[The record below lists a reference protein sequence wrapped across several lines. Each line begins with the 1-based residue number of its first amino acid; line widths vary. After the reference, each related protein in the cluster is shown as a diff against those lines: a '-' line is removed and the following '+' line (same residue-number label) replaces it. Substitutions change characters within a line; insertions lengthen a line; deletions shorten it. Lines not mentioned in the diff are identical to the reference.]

1 MKINMPVT
9 DREVEVTN
17 AHSIVSMTDLKGQI
31 TYVNHDFIEISGF
44 TEAELIG
51 QSHNIVRHPDM
62 PQEAFADLWR
72 TLKDGRPWTG
82 YVKNRCKNG
91 DYYWVQ
97 ANATPV
103 REGGQVVGYM
113 SVRSSVDRQ
122 TIQEV
127 SRAYQSF
134 RDGSAKGLSIRD
146 GKVVKA
152 GFSLSHFL
160 SSTSLRKKMFSL
172 VGVLGLFMMLMSGV
186 GMMNMQGFDAH
197 VQHLYQQRL
206 VPLKKLKTAA
216 DMYAVNIVDTAHQT
230 RNGNFSFSQGLGNIE
245 MAEKRIAEAWGEYTK
260 TEHGGREGALVGEAA
275 SLMQNANMA
284 VQELKRIMRNQ
295 DQAALAQFTISS
307 LYPAIDPVSGKVG
320 ELVDLQIEQASQEIE
335 EAMASGD
342 FMVGLMLTVMVIG
355 LLVAVVAAIM
365 LVRMVIRPVE
375 TVHRALLEMSTG
387 KLDTAIDSSRKD
399 ELGLILS
406 AAKSMQIKV
415 GFDMSEARRAAE
427 ETLRIKIGL
436 DNVATNV
443 MIADRDLNI
452 IYMNKAIGEMFR
464 FAESAIQQDLPN
476 FSAAKL
482 MGANIDVFHKD
493 PSHQRA
499 MLAKL
504 TQTHRATIKMGGRT
518 FSLTVTPV
526 MDEKG
531 ARLGTAVE
539 WVDRTAEV
547 AVEEEVASLVEAAA
561 NGDFEQRIPEQDKQ
575 GFFLKLSKGLN
586 GLMGVISAG
595 LTDVAAVL
603 NCVAR
608 GDLTTTITADY
619 AGTFAQLKEDTNTT
633 VERLREVVGRIK
645 ESTEA
650 INTAASE
657 ISAGNTD
664 LSRRTEEQASSLEET
679 ASSMEELNA
688 TVRQNADSASEA
700 NSLAHKSNRVAES
713 GGEKM
718 VEVVDTM
725 NAIRESSKKISDI
738 IVVIDSIAFQTNILA
753 LNAAVEAARAGEQG
767 RGFAVVAS
775 EVRGLAQRSAQAAKE
790 IKLLISDSTDK
801 VESGVSLVDEAGKTM
816 EEIVSNFKRLTA
828 LVTDISDAS
837 QEQSEGIGQ
846 VTHAVAQ
853 MDEVTQQNAALV
865 EQAAAAAES
874 LEDQAQS
881 LVHAVSIFRLSESD
895 RVGGGESAAAAPKE
909 VASSKVS
916 NFPVR
921 PAAAKK
927 PKHDVAAPLPKVKR
941 ASGMDSDDEWE
952 EF

>member
-31 TYVNHDFIEISGF
+31 TYVNQDFIDISGF

-103 REGGQVVGYM
+103 REGGQVIGYM

-134 RDGSAKGLSIRD
+134 REGSAKGLTIRD
-146 GKVVKA
+146 GQVVKS
-152 GFSLSHFL
+152 GFSLGYFL
-160 SSTSLRKKMFSL
+160 SSLSVRKKMFAL
-172 VGVLGLFMMLMSGV
+172 VGVLGLFMMLMSVIGLL
-186 GMMNMQGFDAH
+186 NMQGFDAH
-197 VQHLYQQRL
+197 VQHIYQQRL
-206 VPLKKLKTAA
+206 LPMKKLKTTA
-216 DMYAVNIVDTAHQT
+216 DMYAVNIVDTAHQA
-230 RNGNFSFSQGLGNIE
+230 RNGNVSFSQGLSNIE
-245 MAEKRIAEAWGEYTK
+245 SAEQRIRAAWDQFSKGTHSE
-260 TEHGGREGALVGEAA
+260 EDAALIDEVNG
-275 SLMQNANMA
+275 LMQTANAA

-295 DQAALAQFTISS
+295 DQAALAQFTITS
-307 LYPAIDPVSGKVG
+307 LYPAIDPVSGKVS
-320 ELVDLQIEQASQEIE
+320 ELVDLQIERAANEIE

-342 FMVGLMLTVMVIG
+342 FMIGLMIAVMVIG
-355 LLVAVVAAIM
+355 LIVAVVSAIL
-365 LVRMVIRPVE
+365 LVRMVLKPVG

-452 IYMNKAIGEMFR
+452 IYMNKAIVEMFR

-586 GLMGVISAG
+586 GLMGVTSAG

-700 NSLAHKSNRVAES
+700 NSLAHKSNRVAEA

-881 LVHAVSIFRLSESD
+881 LVHAVSIFRLSEAD
-895 RVGGGESAAAAPKE
+895 RTVTSEQKEAATA
-909 VASSKVS
+909 KVS

-921 PAAAKK
+921 PASKK
-927 PKHDVAAPLPKVKR
+927 PKHDLAAPLPKVKR
-941 ASGMDSDDEWE
+941 ASGMDADDEWE

>member
-9 DREVEVTN
+9 DHEVVLTDD
-17 AHSIVSMTDLKGQI
+17 HSIVSMTDLKGQI
-31 TYVNHDFIEISGF
+31 TYINRDFVEISGF
-44 TEAELIG
+44 SEAELIG

-62 PQEAFADLWR
+62 PPEAFEDLWR
-72 TLKDGRPWTG
+72 TLKEGRPWTG

-91 DYYWVQ
+91 DFYWVK

-103 REGGQVVGYM
+103 RERGQVVGYM
-113 SVRSSVDRQ
+113 SVRSKPDRQ
-122 TIQEV
+122 TVDEV
-127 SRAYQSF
+127 GRAYQMF
-134 RDGSAKGLSIRD
+134 RDGKAKGLKIQDGAVVKSGFSIAGMLAGWSIR
-146 GKVVKA
+146 
-152 GFSLSHFL
+152 
-160 SSTSLRKKMFSL
+160 KKIYGLIGSL
-172 VGVLGLFMMLMSGV
+172 VALMVLISMVGLISMESQDGAIQ
-186 GMMNMQGFDAH
+186 NI
-197 VQHLYQQRL
+197 YEQRL
-206 VPLKKLKTAA
+206 VPLKDLKVAV
-216 DMYAVNIVDTAHQT
+216 DMYAVNIVDTTHQT
-230 RNGNFSFSQGLGNIE
+230 RNGNFSYAEGLRNIE
-245 MAEKRIAEAWGEYTK
+245 TAEKRIAESWAKFSKVSHSE
-260 TEHGGREGALVGEAA
+260 EEAALVAEVER
-275 SLMQNANMA
+275 LMSKADLSVAQIKD
-284 VQELKRIMRNQ
+284 LMRRQ
-295 DQAALAQFTISS
+295 DGPALAKYTIDS
-307 LYPAIDPVSGKVG
+307 LYPAIDPVSGKVS
-320 ELVDLQIEQASQEIE
+320 ELIDLQIASAGNDIE
-335 EAMASGD
+335 SAMANGD
-342 FMVGLMLTVMVIG
+342 
-355 LLVAVVAAIM
+355 LLFGIM
-365 LVRMVIRPVE
+365 LAICVVGILMAAATVIMLLRIVLKPVE
-375 TVHRALLEMSTG
+375 TVHQALLEMSSG
-387 KLDTAIDSSRKD
+387 QLDTPIDGSRKD
-399 ELGLILS
+399 EMGLILG

-415 GFDMSEARRAAE
+415 GFDMSEARRSAE

-452 IYMNKAIGEMFR
+452 IYMNRSIGEMFR
-464 FAESAIQQDLPN
+464 VAENDIRRDLPE
-476 FSAAKL
+476 FSAANL
-482 MGANIDVFHKD
+482 MGTNIDVFHKD

-518 FSLTVTPV
+518 FALTVTPV
-526 MDEKG
+526 LDEKG
-531 ARLGTAVE
+531 TRLGTAVE

-547 AVEEEVASLVEAAA
+547 AVEEEVASLVEAAGQ
-561 NGDFEQRIPEQDKQ
+561 GDFEQRIPEEGKS
-575 GFFLKLSKGLN
+575 GFFLKLSNGLN
-586 GLMGVISAG
+586 GLMGIISSG

-603 NCVAR
+603 NSVAR
-608 GDLTTTITADY
+608 GDLTSTITADY

-645 ESTEA
+645 ESTDA
-650 INTAASE
+650 INTASGE
-657 ISAGNTD
+657 ISAGNAD

-688 TVRQNADSASEA
+688 TVRQNADSAREA
-700 NSLAHKSNRVAES
+700 NSLAQKSNQVAEA
-713 GGEKM
+713 GGDKM

-725 NAIRESSKKISDI
+725 NAIRESSKKIADI

-790 IKLLISDSTDK
+790 IKTLIADSSDK
-801 VESGVSLVDEAGKTM
+801 VESGVTLVDDAGQTM
-816 EEIVSNFKRLTA
+816 QEVVENFKRLTA

-846 VTHAVAQ
+846 VTHAVSQ

-881 LVHAVSIFRLSESD
+881 LVQAVAIFRLSEAEEAELAASST
-895 RVGGGESAAAAPKE
+895 ESAPREAASA
-909 VASSKVS
+909 KVS

-921 PAAAKK
+921 QAAR
-927 PKHDVAAPLPKVKR
+927 PKHDQSAPLPKVKR
-941 ASGMDSDDEWE
+941 ASGMDADDEWE

>member
-9 DREVEVTN
+9 DREVEVTD

-31 TYVNHDFIEISGF
+31 TYVNQDFLDISGF
-44 TEAELIG
+44 TLAELIG

-62 PQEAFADLWR
+62 PPEAFADMWR

-103 REGGQVVGYM
+103 REAGQVVGYM
-113 SVRSSVDRQ
+113 SVRSSADRQ
-122 TIQEV
+122 TVAEV
-127 SRAYQSF
+127 SRAYQNF
-134 RDGSAKGLSIRD
+134 RNGSAKGLTIRD
-146 GKVVKA
+146 GKVVKS
-152 GFSLSHFL
+152 GFSLSYFISSL
-160 SSTSLRKKMFSL
+160 SVRKKMFAL
-172 VGVLGLFMMLMSGV
+172 VGVLGLIMMLMSAV
-186 GMMNMQGFDAH
+186 GLMNMQGFDSS

-206 VPLKKLKTAA
+206 VPLKELKTVA

-230 RNGNFSFSQGLGNIE
+230 RNGNFTFSQGLSNIE
-245 MAEKRIAEAWGEYTK
+245 TAEKRIAEEWGAYLKLPHSAEEETVI
-260 TEHGGREGALVGEAA
+260 AEANA
-275 SLMQNANMA
+275 VMQPANTA
-284 VQELKRIMRNQ
+284 VQELKRIMRSQ
-295 DQAALAQFTISS
+295 DQAALAQFTITA
-307 LYPAIDPVSGKVG
+307 LYPAIDPVSGKVSD
-320 ELVDLQIEQASQEIE
+320 LVDAQLNHAGKEIE
-335 EAMASGD
+335 ASMASGD
-342 FMVGLMLTVMVIG
+342 VLFVVMISVMVIG
-355 LLVAVVAAIM
+355 LIIAVVAALL
-365 LVRMVIRPVE
+365 LVRMVLKPVT
-375 TVHRALLEMSTG
+375 TVHQALLEMSSGRLNTQ
-387 KLDTAIDSSRKD
+387 IDSSRKD

-452 IYMNKAIGEMFR
+452 IYMNKAIVDMFR
-464 FAESAIQQDLPN
+464 VAESAIRQDLPN
-476 FSAAKL
+476 FSAASL
-482 MGANIDVFHKD
+482 MGTNIDVFHKD

-504 TQTHRATIKMGGRT
+504 SQTHRASIKMGGRT

-526 MDEKG
+526 MDDKG
-531 ARLGTAVE
+531 TRLGTAVE

-547 AVEEEVASLVEAAA
+547 AVEEEVAALVDAAA
-561 NGDFEQRIPEQDKQ
+561 NGDFEQRIPEEDKQ
-575 GFFLKLSKGLN
+575 GFFLKLSRGLN
-586 GLMGVISAG
+586 GLMGVTSAG

-608 GDLTTTITADY
+608 GDLTTTITAEY

-645 ESTEA
+645 ESTDA

-700 NSLAHKSNRVAES
+700 NALAHKSNRVAEA

-790 IKLLISDSTDK
+790 IKSLISDSTDK
-801 VESGVSLVDEAGKTM
+801 VENGVALVDQAGKTM

-865 EQAAAAAES
+865 EEAAAAAES

-881 LVHAVSIFRLSESD
+881 LVHAVSIFRLSDADQSQYAESPATARD
-895 RVGGGESAAAAPKE
+895 AASA
-909 VASSKVS
+909 KVS

-921 PAAAKK
+921 PAPKK

-941 ASGMDSDDEWE
+941 ASGMDADDEWE